1 MKKVLIDTNLL
12 VLLIAGELKPSLIG
26 HHRRLRSFSTDD
38 FSRLHRMVR
47 EYHVHVSTPNVLT
60 EASNL
65 LGAED
70 QQITQGAA
78 EALFFYAAGLDEIY
92 QPSRDIMREAAY
104 TKLGLA
110 DATILQTA
118 LLNDVDVL
126 TVEFPLHNILTSLGG
141 TSLNLRHFIV

>member
-12 VLLIAGELKPSLIG
+12 VLFIAGALKPSLIG
-26 HHRRLRSFSTDD
+26 HHRRLRSFSTED
-38 FSRLHRMVR
+38 FNRLNRMVR

-65 LGAED
+65 LGSEH

-78 EALFFYAAGLDEIY
+78 EALCLYAAGLDEIY
-92 QPSRDIMREAAY
+92 QPSRDIMRETAY

-118 LLNDVDVL
+118 LLNDVEVL

-141 TSLNLRHFIV
+141 TSLNLRHFIA